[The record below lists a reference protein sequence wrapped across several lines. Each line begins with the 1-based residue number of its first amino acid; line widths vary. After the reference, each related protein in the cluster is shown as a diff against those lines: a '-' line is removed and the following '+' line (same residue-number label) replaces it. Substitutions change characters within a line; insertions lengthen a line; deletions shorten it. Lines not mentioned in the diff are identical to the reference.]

1 MRNLGKVILLVM
13 LTAGLSSCE
22 KIKSIFDV
30 EIETTLSGDLDIDI
44 QESAMKSTNSYE
56 FESSA
61 LIIPTDDE
69 DIDEYSGNI
78 KDFAVDGVLAEVLSV
93 EIENL
98 ELESVVFEKETFF
111 YIKDNLD
118 SAAWKK
124 GSDWEIVEG
133 TVFTLED
140 LGNIYNVVEDI
151 LNRNMEGQFTVG
163 VDGVCSETGVSIVIR
178 LGIKTTVTANPL

>member
-44 QESAMKSTNSYE
+44 QESAMKSTNSYK
-56 FESSA
+56 FKSSD
-61 LIIPTDDE
+61 LIIPTDVE
-69 DIDEYSGNI
+69 EIDEYSGNI

-93 EIENL
+93 EKDNQEI
-98 ELESVVFEKETFF
+98 ESVVFEKETFF

-118 SAAWKK
+118 SAVWAM

-133 TVFTLED
+133 TVFKLED
-140 LGNIYNVVEDI
+140 LGKIYNVVEDI
-151 LNRNMEGQFTVG
+151 LNRNIEGQFTVG
-163 VDGVCSETGVSIVIR
+163 VDGVCSETGVFITIW
-178 LGIKTTVTANPL
+178 LGIETTVTANPL

>member
-44 QESAMKSTNSYE
+44 QESAMKSTNSHE
-56 FESSA
+56 FESST
-61 LIIPTDDE
+61 LIIPSDVE
-69 DIDEYSGNI
+69 EIDEYSGNI
-78 KDFAVDGVLAEVLSV
+78 TDFAVDGILAEVLSV
-93 EIENL
+93 EKDNL
-98 ELESVVFEKETFF
+98 EIESVIFESGTFF

-118 SAAWKK
+118 KAFWTMD
-124 GSDWEIVEG
+124 SDWEIVDG

-163 VDGVCSETGVSIVIR
+163 VEGVCSESGVFITIR
-178 LGIKTTVTANPL
+178 LGIETTVTANPL